1 MTFNSPNNWF
11 RTNINS
17 ASCTTIS
24 SCCFNDLFELEILQF
39 VQQNDIV
46 WFYNVYRC
54 PTCLSIPLGLISVV
68 ITISMI
74 KYLFN
79 SFELCYTYIRLVQY
93 CCTLLHKI
101 SYWSRSSAVI
111 VLLHTALFY
120 FNFENLWKLKFFKL
134 FENFII
140 LNFVEILWNF
150 WKFWNFMKILK
161 FYENFE
167 ILWKF
172 WN

>member
-120 FNFENLWKLKFFKL
+120 FNFE
-134 FENFII
+134 I
-140 LNFVEILWNF
+140 LGKLWNF
-150 WKFWNFMKILK
+150 CNFLKILSFWILLK
-161 FYENFE
+161 SYEIFESFE

-172 WN
+172 WIFKKN